1 MANELAEPTDQ
12 QVLESLIAITVADFV
27 ALLYFSLNLFMFNS
41 NTQKVA
47 ITTAKTVSTWT
58 YAQMVHYW
66 GGLAI
71 YTSFFVANFLILL
84 GVPIGGTAGLWISQN
99 VYGYAYPAWLITIA
113 ILTILSLE
121 ELRTTLV
128 AGTDAPSL
136 ALMELIGT
144 EFAGLLGIMGD
155 NALSWNF
162 NYANWYHAAT
172 KLAGGSGD
180 AQEEETVEEE
190 AAADENADVAGEAL
204 FIAF

>member
-47 ITTAKTVSTWT
+47 ITTNKQVSTWT
-58 YAQMVHYW
+58 YARMVHYW

-99 VYGYAYPAWLITIA
+99 VYGYAYPVWLITIA
-113 ILTILSLE
+113 ILTVLSLE

-128 AGTDAPSL
+128 GSPHAPSL

-172 KLAGGSGD
+172 KLAASGSGD
-180 AQEEETVEEE
+180 AQEEKEETVEEE
-190 AAADENADVAGEAL
+190 PAVDETADEAG
-204 FIAF
+204 